1 MIFKICL
8 VVGIVGWSTPCN
20 AWEWPDFNPLAF
32 FMEGDIEEPVHIE
45 CDAHGKKEL
54 VVHNVVGNITV
65 KTWDEPKIVIHAR
78 KLGSRSDVRNTAV
91 SSHET
96 HQKLTVQTTPRI
108 ENSNCA
114 RVSFQTVLVPR
125 TMHVTVT
132 TEEGLLKV
140 RDVEGHI
147 TARTA
152 EGSISIRNA
161 GSSVHANAPHG
172 TVKLKQR
179 ALPSTA
185 HIFVEAGGDIQFF
198 AMPQLSGAI
207 AAKCKNGSITST
219 LYITL
224 DPVTTLLDED
234 SWIRL
239 QKNVAGKLGNGGA
252 SIKLESL
259 RGNIAIAE
267 Y

>member
-1 MIFKICL
+1 
-8 VVGIVGWSTPCN
+8 
-20 AWEWPDFNPLAF
+20 
-32 FMEGDIEEPVHIE
+32 MEGDIEEPVHIE
-45 CDAHGKKEL
+45 CDARGKKEL
-54 VVHNVVGNITV
+54 VVHNIIGDITV

-78 KLGSRSDVRNTAV
+78 KLGSRADVKNTAV

-96 HQKLTVQTTPRI
+96 QQKLTVQTTPRV
-108 ENSNCA
+108 ENNGCS

-125 TMHVTVT
+125 TLQVTIT

-140 RDVEGHI
+140 RDVEGSI
-147 TARTA
+147 TTRTA

-179 ALPSTA
+179 TLPSTA
-185 HIFVEAGGDIQFF
+185 HIFVEAGEGIQFF
-198 AMPQLSGAI
+198 AMPQLSGTMS
-207 AAKCKNGSITST
+207 AKCNSGSIIST

-224 DPVTTLLDED
+224 NPITTLLNPD
-234 SWIRL
+234 SWAQL

-259 RGNIAIAE
+259 RGNILIAE